1 MKFIIDTNVLIV
13 ANGRDTP
20 HASLAC
26 RLACVRS
33 LDEIQEQHNF
43 VLDNK
48 WHVLNEYKKKV
59 NQSGQPGVGDR
70 FLKWIL
76 RNQGNRDRCEIVTI
90 TTLADST
97 DGNDFAEFP
106 DDPALAN
113 FDRSDRKFV
122 ALALAHPERPPILNA
137 TDTDWHGHQS
147 ALEKHGV
154 KIQFL
159 CADPM

>member
-33 LDEIQEQHNF
+33 LDEIQEQHSF
-43 VLDNK
+43 VLDDS
-48 WHVLNEYKKKV
+48 WQVLNEYKKKV

-70 FLKWIL
+70 FLRWAL
-76 RNQGNRDRCEIVTI
+76 RNLGNRDRCEMVKI
-90 TTLADST
+90 TPLPAST

-106 DDPALAN
+106 DDPELIN

-122 ALALAHPERPPILNA
+122 AIAFAHPERPPILNA
-137 TDTDWHGHQS
+137 TDTDWQGHQI

-159 CADPM
+159 CSDAM